1 MSAGDGVRWNP
12 RQNLRPAGMLQDAPP
27 ARSLGEL
34 RATKWPRSKIIT
46 ESNPAGIYVPPGDP
60 LFRVTGLPP
69 VPPRPYRFLRDPIT
83 WGSIAGFIVIGV
95 ALYFLAG
102 S

>member
-1 MSAGDGVRWNP
+1 MSPRDGVRWGVRGNVTP
-12 RQNLRPAGMLQDAPP
+12 TGLLQNF
-27 ARSLGEL
+27 
-34 RATKWPRSKIIT
+34 KIAQHQVT